1 MTKLKISRLSDA
13 LGAEVS
19 GIDWSRDLDR
29 ETAGALAD
37 AFLEHQ
43 LLCLKAEP
51 LTPSRFAAVA
61 GCFGEPQLQLIRD
74 VRDDEAPAVSRL
86 ESTYRRPE
94 DKPSDIG
101 LVRLS
106 GWHTDDSYF
115 QRPAKATLL
124 QALAIPEQGGE
135 TRFANVQ
142 TAYDDLP
149 KEKRARLAALTAV
162 HCYDTRRARVRP
174 TQLTAE
180 ETAETHEAHHPLIRR
195 HEETGRLAIY
205 FNSNR
210 TDRIDGLAPAESET
224 LLDEI
229 HAHTSQAKYQYHHNW
244 RVGDILLWDNRNL
257 IHSVNM
263 DFPVGQRRIHQRI
276 LLQGEVPSGDQDR
289 APE

>member
-1 MTKLKISRLSDA
+1 MTEMKISRLSDA

-19 GIDWSRDLDR
+19 GINWSRDLDSKTV
-29 ETAGALAD
+29 EALTA

-51 LTPSRFAAVA
+51 LTPARFAAVA
-61 GCFGEPQLQLIRD
+61 GHFGETQLQLIRD
-74 VRDDEAPAVSRL
+74 GREDEAPAVSRL
-86 ESTYRRPE
+86 ETTYRTAA
-94 DKPSDIG
+94 DKPADMEM
-101 LVRLS
+101 VRLS

-124 QALAIPEQGGE
+124 QALALPDEGGE
-135 TRFANVQ
+135 TRFANAQ
-142 TAYDDLP
+142 TAYDDLTVG
-149 KEKRARLAALTAV
+149 KKAGLAALRAV
-162 HCYDTRRARVRP
+162 HCYQTRRARVP
-174 TQLTAE
+174 AKKLSAE
-180 ETAETHEAHHPLIRR
+180 EQAETHEAYHPLIRR
-195 HEETGRLAIY
+195 HEETGLKAIY

-210 TDRIDGLAPAESET
+210 TDRIDGMTAGESDM

-244 RVGDILLWDNRNL
+244 SVGDILLWDNRNL

-276 LLQGEVPSGDQDR
+276 LLEGDVPVGD
-289 APE
+289 